1 MQGSIECDGFQ
12 DVYVDRAGVGERPL
26 PLPGRL
32 SPPDA
37 ESSDQELVQLCLAG
51 DQRGWALLIGRYKN
65 LIYSFPRR
73 YGAGAADAA
82 DVFQMVCA
90 ELFRALPQLRNHQSL
105 RAWIMTVASHQAYHW
120 KRRYV
125 QRVRVEGEDCELASD
140 PAAVAPSEVL
150 EQSERDRVVR
160 EAIAQLPQR
169 CREIVRML
177 FYQDPPVPYTS
188 VAGQLG
194 LAIGSIGLTRS
205 RCLKRLEKMLEVA
218 GVRQ

>member
-1 MQGSIECDGFQ
+1 MQHSTECDGFQ
-12 DVYVDRAGVGERPL
+12 DVFVDRSRLGEPPI
-26 PLPGRL
+26 PLPGRAP
-32 SPPDA
+32 SPSMD
-37 ESSDQELVQLCLAG
+37 STDQELVQHCLAG

-140 PAAVAPSEVL
+140 PVAIAPSEVL

-160 EAIAQLPQR
+160 ETIAQLPPR

-177 FYQDPPVPYTS
+177 FYQDPPVPYQAL
-188 VAGQLG
+188 AGHLG
-194 LAIGSIGLTRS
+194 LATGSIGLTRS
-205 RCLKRLEKMLEVA
+205 RCLKRLEKMLELA

>member
-1 MQGSIECDGFQ
+1 MQGSTECDGFEN
-12 DVYVDRAGVGERPL
+12 VYVDQAGVGETPIPL
-26 PLPGRL
+26 LVPLG
-32 SPPDA
+32 SPTV
-37 ESSDQELVQLCLAG
+37 ESTDQELVRHCLAG

-105 RAWIMTVASHQAYHW
+105 RAWIMTVSSHQAYHW

-125 QRVRVEGEDCELASD
+125 QRVRVEGEDCELTTD
-140 PAAVAPSEVL
+140 PQAVPHSEVL
-150 EQSERDRVVR
+150 EQTERERVVR
-160 EAIAQLPQR
+160 EAIAQLPPR

-177 FYQDPPVPYTS
+177 FYQDPPVPYQTL
-188 VAGQLG
+188 AGHLG
-194 LAIGSIGLTRS
+194 LATGSIGLTRS
-205 RCLKRLEKMLEVA
+205 RCLKRLEKMLEMA